1 MNNFIDGREDM
12 IWMCM
17 DRQMVDA
24 MTFSMSYGKYE
35 DMEASM
41 QCLDNDYTTGSMHL
55 AIASIVSMATAA
67 ATLF

>member
-41 QCLDNDYTTGSMHL
+41 
-55 AIASIVSMATAA
+55 
-67 ATLF
+67 